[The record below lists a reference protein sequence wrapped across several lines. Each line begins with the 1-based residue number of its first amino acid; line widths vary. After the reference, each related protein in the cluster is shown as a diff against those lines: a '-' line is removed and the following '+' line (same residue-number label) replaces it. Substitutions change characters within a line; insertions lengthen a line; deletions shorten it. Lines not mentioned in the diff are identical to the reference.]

1 MGPKGR
7 RDARARPAR
16 SHSATLPAWPLGGHR
31 LERVGD
37 KDDPR
42 LERNLV
48 TAESER
54 KPRRGGARCRVTR
67 TGDASRTL
75 RATKRGAVARAPRC
89 HSVEAGLA
97 YGQAGVAIFVDVMTW
112 SG

>member
-7 RDARARPAR
+7 RDARAHPAR
-16 SHSATLPAWPLGGHR
+16 SHPATLPAWPLGGHR

-54 KPRRGGARCRVTR
+54 KPPPWRCSLPRDPNRGCFSNFTSDEEGRGCPRPSVSLSLKLVLLTGRRGWP
-67 TGDASRTL
+67 S
-75 RATKRGAVARAPRC
+75 
-89 HSVEAGLA
+89 
-97 YGQAGVAIFVDVMTW
+97 
-112 SG
+112 